1 MIIRIADHIITP
13 LGEGVERNLEALL
26 RGECMLR
33 RHTSIRGELVPE
45 PFVGSLFDRLPE
57 YPGYSPYEAL
67 CIAAAEPAIRC
78 SGLDVSSSD
87 VVFVL
92 STTKGNIWSSPADSA
107 RKVAG
112 YFGNKTTPVV
122 VSNACTTG
130 VSAQLTA
137 FRLLNAGTYRTA
149 VLIGCDVQSLFIV
162 SGFQSF
168 KALSPD
174 ACRPFDADR
183 KGLNAGES
191 AACLILGSLHSL
203 TPLNSLNSL
212 NSLNP
217 LHGSADRP
225 KRSEGKNSLNSL
237 NPLNSL
243 NSLNPLHPWCL
254 LGGSIHNDA
263 NHISGPSRT
272 AEGSLRCLQDA
283 LAVTCGERVACVSVH
298 GTGTA
303 YNDEMEALALH
314 RAGLDDTPVS
324 ALKGYFGH
332 TMGAAGLLETILTL
346 HALDKGL
353 ILPVKGFGQQGTTS
367 PVNVSPEA
375 RQAQGHTFIKLLS
388 GFGGVNAAVAWS
400 RDIQPNSEAENHW
413 KQPVHVHTV
422 NEIRITRETDLVAAF
437 RALAQAYP
445 KFFKMDTLCRLGF
458 VATEQLLQGHADCI
472 DPEHTALILANHS
485 ASLANDTEYLATISD
500 PDNYYPSPALFVY
513 TLPNIVT
520 GELAIRHGLY
530 GETAFYVLDN
540 ETALQPII
548 DATLRDERIHSAIV
562 GWVECTGKS
571 DYEAHL
577 SLVTKQS
584 EK

>member
-1 MIIRIADHIITP
+1 MIIRIADYIITP

-33 RHTSIRGELVPE
+33 HHTSIRGELVPE

-137 FRLLNAGTYRTA
+137 FRLLSAGTYRTA

-183 KGLNAGES
+183 KGLNAGEA
-191 AACLILGSLHSL
+191 AACLILGSLTSS
-203 TPLNSLNSL
+203 NS
-212 NSLNP
+212 P
-217 LHGSADRP
+217 
-225 KRSEGKNSLNSL
+225 
-237 NPLNSL
+237 
-243 NSLNPLHPWCL
+243 HPWCL

-353 ILPVKGFGQQGTTS
+353 ILPVKGFEQQGTTS
-367 PVNVSPEA
+367 PVNVSPET

-388 GFGGVNAAVAWS
+388 GFGGVNAAVTWS
-400 RDIQPNSEAENHW
+400 RDIQPNNEAENHW

-422 NEIRITRETDLVAAF
+422 NEIRITSETDLVAAF

-458 VATEQLLQGHADCI
+458 VATEQLLQGHADFI

-540 ETALQPII
+540 ETTLQPII

>member
-1 MIIRIADHIITP
+1 MIIRIADYIITP

-33 RHTSIRGELVPE
+33 HHTSIRGELVPE

-137 FRLLNAGTYRTA
+137 FRLLSAGTYRTA

-183 KGLNAGES
+183 KGLNAGEA
-191 AACLILGSLHSL
+191 AACLILGSLTSS
-203 TPLNSLNSL
+203 NS
-212 NSLNP
+212 P
-217 LHGSADRP
+217 
-225 KRSEGKNSLNSL
+225 
-237 NPLNSL
+237 
-243 NSLNPLHPWCL
+243 HPWCL

-353 ILPVKGFGQQGTTS
+353 ILPVKGFEQQGTTC

-388 GFGGVNAAVAWS
+388 GFGGVNAAVTWS
-400 RDIQPNSEAENHW
+400 RDIQPNNEAENHW

-458 VATEQLLQGHADCI
+458 VATEQLLQGHADFI

-540 ETALQPII
+540 ETTLQPII

>member
-33 RHTSIRGELVPE
+33 HHTSIRGELVPE

-87 VVFVL
+87 VVFVF

-137 FRLLNAGTYRTA
+137 FRLLSAGTYRTA

-183 KGLNAGES
+183 KGLNAGEA
-191 AACLILGSLHSL
+191 AACLILGS
-203 TPLNSLNSL
+203 
-212 NSLNP
+212 

-225 KRSEGKNSLNSL
+225 KRSEGKNPLT
-237 NPLNSL
+237 PLN
-243 NSLNPLHPWCL
+243 PWCL

-263 NHISGPSRT
+263 NHISAPSRT
-272 AEGSLRCLQDA
+272 GDGAYLCLKD
-283 LAVTCGERVACVSVH
+283 VTQNTKTEDIMLIGVH
-298 GTGTA
+298 GTGTL
-303 YNDEMEALALH
+303 YNDDMELAALR
-314 RAGLDDTPVS
+314 RAGLENVPRSV
-324 ALKGYFGH
+324 LKPFFGH
-332 TMGAAGLLETILTL
+332 TMGAAGVLETIIG
-346 HALDKGL
+346 ALMLNNG
-353 ILPVKGFGQQGTTS
+353 I
-367 PVNVSPEA
+367 
-375 RQAQGHTFIKLLS
+375 FIKMLS
-388 GFGGVNAAVAWS
+388 GFGGVNAAV
-400 RDIQPNSEAENHW
+400 
-413 KQPVHVHTV
+413 
-422 NEIRITRETDLVAAF
+422 RIKCV
-437 RALAQAYP
+437 
-445 KFFKMDTLCRLGF
+445 
-458 VATEQLLQGHADCI
+458 
-472 DPEHTALILANHS
+472 
-485 ASLANDTEYLATISD
+485 
-500 PDNYYPSPALFVY
+500 
-513 TLPNIVT
+513 
-520 GELAIRHGLY
+520 
-530 GETAFYVLDN
+530 
-540 ETALQPII
+540 
-548 DATLRDERIHSAIV
+548 
-562 GWVECTGKS
+562 
-571 DYEAHL
+571 
-577 SLVTKQS
+577 
-584 EK
+584 

>member
-1 MIIRIADHIITP
+1 
-13 LGEGVERNLEALL
+13 
-26 RGECMLR
+26 
-33 RHTSIRGELVPE
+33 
-45 PFVGSLFDRLPE
+45 
-57 YPGYSPYEAL
+57 
-67 CIAAAEPAIRC
+67 
-78 SGLDVSSSD
+78 
-87 VVFVL
+87 
-92 STTKGNIWSSPADSA
+92 
-107 RKVAG
+107 
-112 YFGNKTTPVV
+112 
-122 VSNACTTG
+122 
-130 VSAQLTA
+130 
-137 FRLLNAGTYRTA
+137 
-149 VLIGCDVQSLFIV
+149 
-162 SGFQSF
+162 
-168 KALSPD
+168 
-174 ACRPFDADR
+174 
-183 KGLNAGES
+183 
-191 AACLILGSLHSL
+191 
-203 TPLNSLNSL
+203 
-212 NSLNP
+212 
-217 LHGSADRP
+217 
-225 KRSEGKNSLNSL
+225 
-237 NPLNSL
+237 
-243 NSLNPLHPWCL
+243 
-254 LGGSIHNDA
+254 
-263 NHISGPSRT
+263 GPSRT

-353 ILPVKGFGQQGTTS
+353 ILPVKGFEQQGTTS

-400 RDIQPNSEAENHW
+400 RDIQPNSEAENRW

-422 NEIRITRETDLVAAF
+422 NEIRITSETDLVAAF

-485 ASLANDTEYLATISD
+485 ASLANDTEYSATISD

-540 ETALQPII
+540 ETTLQPII

>member
-137 FRLLNAGTYRTA
+137 YRLLSAGTYRTA

-183 KGLNAGES
+183 KGLNAGEA
-191 AACLILGSLHSL
+191 AACLILGSLTSS
-203 TPLNSLNSL
+203 NS
-212 NSLNP
+212 P
-217 LHGSADRP
+217 
-225 KRSEGKNSLNSL
+225 
-237 NPLNSL
+237 
-243 NSLNPLHPWCL
+243 HPWCL

-353 ILPVKGFGQQGTTS
+353 ILPVKGFEQQGTTC

-388 GFGGVNAAVAWS
+388 GFGGINAAAVWS

-422 NEIRITRETDLVAAF
+422 NEVRITSETDLVAAF

-458 VATEQLLQGHADCI
+458 VATEQLLQGHTDCI
-472 DPEHTALILANHS
+472 DPEHTASILANHS
-485 ASLANDTEYLATISD
+485 ASLANDTEYSATISD

-530 GETAFYVLDN
+530 GETAFYILDN

>member
-26 RGECMLR
+26 RGECTLR

-137 FRLLNAGTYRTA
+137 YRLLSAGTYRTA

-183 KGLNAGES
+183 KGLNAGEA
-191 AACLILGSLHSL
+191 AACLILGS
-203 TPLNSLNSL
+203 
-212 NSLNP
+212 

-225 KRSEGKNSLNSL
+225 KRSEGKNSSNS
-237 NPLNSL
+237 P
-243 NSLNPLHPWCL
+243 HPWCL

-303 YNDEMEALALH
+303 YNDEMEALAIH

-353 ILPVKGFGQQGTTS
+353 ILPVKGFEQQGTTS
-367 PVNVSPEA
+367 PVNISPEA

-400 RDIQPNSEAENHW
+400 KDIQPNSEAENRW
-413 KQPVHVHTV
+413 KQPVRVHTV

-458 VATEQLLQGHADCI
+458 VATEQLLQGHTDCI

-485 ASLANDTEYLATISD
+485 ASLANDTEYSATISD

-530 GETAFYVLDN
+530 GETTFYVLDN

>member
-137 FRLLNAGTYRTA
+137 FRLLSAGTYRTA

-183 KGLNAGES
+183 KGLNAGEA
-191 AACLILGSLHSL
+191 AACLILGSLTSS
-203 TPLNSLNSL
+203 NS
-212 NSLNP
+212 P
-217 LHGSADRP
+217 
-225 KRSEGKNSLNSL
+225 
-237 NPLNSL
+237 
-243 NSLNPLHPWCL
+243 HPWCL

-353 ILPVKGFGQQGTTS
+353 ILPVKGFEQQGTTC
-367 PVNVSPEA
+367 PVNISPEA

-388 GFGGVNAAVAWS
+388 GFGGVNAAVTWS
-400 RDIQPNSEAENHW
+400 RDIQPNSEAENH
-413 KQPVHVHTV
+413 
-422 NEIRITRETDLVAAF
+422 
-437 RALAQAYP
+437 
-445 KFFKMDTLCRLGF
+445 
-458 VATEQLLQGHADCI
+458 
-472 DPEHTALILANHS
+472 
-485 ASLANDTEYLATISD
+485 
-500 PDNYYPSPALFVY
+500 
-513 TLPNIVT
+513 
-520 GELAIRHGLY
+520 
-530 GETAFYVLDN
+530 
-540 ETALQPII
+540 
-548 DATLRDERIHSAIV
+548 
-562 GWVECTGKS
+562 
-571 DYEAHL
+571 
-577 SLVTKQS
+577 
-584 EK
+584 

>member
-137 FRLLNAGTYRTA
+137 YRLLSAGTYRTA

-183 KGLNAGES
+183 KGLNAGEA
-191 AACLILGSLHSL
+191 AACLILGSLHGS
-203 TPLNSLNSL
+203 NS
-212 NSLNP
+212 P
-217 LHGSADRP
+217 
-225 KRSEGKNSLNSL
+225 
-237 NPLNSL
+237 
-243 NSLNPLHPWCL
+243 HPWCL

-353 ILPVKGFGQQGTTS
+353 ILPVKGFEQQGTTC

-388 GFGGVNAAVAWS
+388 GFGGVNAAVVWS
-400 RDIQPNSEAENHW
+400 RDIQPNSEAENRW

-422 NEIRITRETDLVAAF
+422 NEARLTRETDLVAAF

-458 VATEQLLQGHADCI
+458 VATEQLLQGHTDCI

-485 ASLANDTEYLATISD
+485 ASLANDTEYSATISD

-530 GETAFYVLDN
+530 GETTFYVLDN

>member
-183 KGLNAGES
+183 KGLNAGEA

-203 TPLNSLNSL
+203 TPL